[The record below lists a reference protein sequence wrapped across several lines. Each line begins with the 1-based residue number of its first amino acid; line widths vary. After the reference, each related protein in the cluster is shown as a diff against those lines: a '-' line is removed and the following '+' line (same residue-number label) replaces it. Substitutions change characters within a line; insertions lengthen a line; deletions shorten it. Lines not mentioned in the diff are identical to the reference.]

1 MPRAKLSDAERQEL
15 IRLYQTTDATAITLA
30 EKFDISVSTATRML
44 KANLPEAEYQE
55 LSKGKRKRGVE
66 TRGTSTVTVEA
77 APEIPSEP
85 IDAMTA
91 EVVVPESAADEV
103 YEVIVSEDTTA
114 ESTATEVPEVATEH
128 SATPPRST
136 RPPRISRAR
145 AAANAAA
152 EKAAAQKAEL
162 LDSIPVFTEGS
173 DPQPEISAL
182 EYFAQGND
190 AQEQGDI
197 DTSPV
202 DVQAF
207 EDLELPRV
215 CYIVVDRASELVARP
230 LRDFRQLG
238 TMSVL
243 DADALAIPVFDNH
256 RWARK
261 FSNRFQRILKVPS
274 YLLDITRHYLVERG
288 ITRAIMGKKVYSLE
302 RDGVSGDQVIT
313 MVSDEEE
320 LLYTTASFGDLDDFN
335 ESDDS
340 NDNDDD
346 AAFEDE

>member
-15 IRLYQTTDATAITLA
+15 IRLYQTTEATAITLA
-30 EKFDISVSTATRML
+30 TKFDISVSTATRML
-44 KANLPEAEYQE
+44 KANLPEDEYQE

-66 TRGTSTVTVEA
+66 SRGTTT
-77 APEIPSEP
+77 
-85 IDAMTA
+85 TA
-91 EVVVPESAADEV
+91 EVAVVPE
-103 YEVIVSEDTTA
+103 VS
-114 ESTATEVPEVATEH
+114 TEPSVEIIEVAPDPSVE
-128 SATPPRST
+128 SLPPAQAPARSP

-152 EKAAAQKAEL
+152 EKAAAENAERL
-162 LDSIPVFTEGS
+162 ESIPVFSEDN

-182 EYFAQGND
+182 EYLSRDSDEAQGSEEGSVD
-190 AQEQGDI
+190 F
-197 DTSPV
+197 PM

-238 TMSVL
+238 NMSAL

-274 YLLDITRHYLVERG
+274 YLLDITRHYLVDRG
-288 ITRAIMGKKVYSLE
+288 ITRAILGKKIYSLE
-302 RDGVSGDQVIT
+302 REGVSADQVMTI
-313 MVSDEEE
+313 VSDEEE
-320 LLYTTASFGDLDDFN
+320 LLYTTGSFGDLDDFN
-335 ESDDS
+335 ESEDA

-346 AAFEDE
+346 SFEDE

>member
-1 MPRAKLSDAERQEL
+1 LMPRAKLSDAERKEL

-30 EKFDISVSTATRML
+30 TKFDISVSTATRML
-44 KANLPEAEYQE
+44 KANLPEDEYQE
-55 LSKGKRKRGVE
+55 LSKGKRKKGVE
-66 TRGTSTVTVEA
+66 SRGTTA
-77 APEIPSEP
+77 
-85 IDAMTA
+85 TA
-91 EVVVPESAADEV
+91 EVAITPKVSTELPTE
-103 YEVIVSEDTTA
+103 IV
-114 ESTATEVPEVATEH
+114 EVAPEP
-128 SATPPRST
+128 SVEAEAPAPARSP

-152 EKAAAQKAEL
+152 AKAAAENAERL
-162 LDSIPVFTEGS
+162 ESVPFTEGS

-182 EYFAQGND
+182 EYLSRDGDEAQGL
-190 AQEQGDI
+190 EQGV

-202 DVQAF
+202 DVQSF

-238 TMSVL
+238 SLAEL

-274 YLLDITRHYLVERG
+274 YLLDITRHYLVDRG
-288 ITRAIMGKKVYSLE
+288 ITRAILGKKVYSLE
-302 RDGVSGDQVIT
+302 REGVSADQVMT

-320 LLYTTASFGDLDDFN
+320 LLYATGSFGDLDDFN
-335 ESDDS
+335 ESEDT
-340 NDNDDD
+340 NDDD
-346 AAFEDE
+346 DSFEDE

>member
-30 EKFDISVSTATRML
+30 AKFDISVSTAARML
-44 KANLPEAEYQE
+44 KATLPEDEYQE

-66 TRGTSTVTVEA
+66 SRGMST
-77 APEIPSEP
+77 
-85 IDAMTA
+85 TA
-91 EVVVPESAADEV
+91 EVAV
-103 YEVIVSEDTTA
+103 T
-114 ESTATEVPEVATEH
+114 PEVATELPEGALEPSDEFFQPAQPAQPPAR
-128 SATPPRST
+128 SA

-152 EKAAAQKAEL
+152 KIAAEKAEL
-162 LDSIPVFTEGS
+162 LESFPVFSEDN

-182 EYFAQGND
+182 EYLSQDNDDGQGLEQGNVD
-190 AQEQGDI
+190 VV
-197 DTSPV
+197 PV

-207 EDLELPRV
+207 EDLELPRI
-215 CYIVVDRASELVARP
+215 CYIVVDRASELVVRP

-238 TMSVL
+238 SMSEL
-243 DADALAIPVFDNH
+243 DSVALAIPVFDNH

-274 YLLDITRHYLVERG
+274 YLLDITRHYLVDRG

-302 RDGVSGDQVIT
+302 REGVSADQVMT

-335 ESDDS
+335 ESEDS

-346 AAFEDE
+346 ASFEDE

>member
-1 MPRAKLSDAERQEL
+1 MPRAKLSDAERKEL

-30 EKFDISVSTATRML
+30 TKFDISVSTATRML
-44 KANLPEAEYQE
+44 KANLPEDEYQE
-55 LSKGKRKRGVE
+55 LSKGKRKKGVE
-66 TRGTSTVTVEA
+66 SRGTTATAEAAITPKVSTEPPTEIVEVAPEPSVEA
-77 APEIPSEP
+77 EAPQIAP
-85 IDAMTA
+85 A
-91 EVVVPESAADEV
+91 
-103 YEVIVSEDTTA
+103 
-114 ESTATEVPEVATEH
+114 
-128 SATPPRST
+128 RSP

-152 EKAAAQKAEL
+152 AKAAENAERFE
-162 LDSIPVFTEGS
+162 SVPFTEGS

-182 EYFAQGND
+182 EYLSRDSDEAQGL
-190 AQEQGDI
+190 EQGV
-197 DTSPV
+197 DTAPV
-202 DVQAF
+202 DVQSF

-238 TMSVL
+238 SLAEL

-274 YLLDITRHYLVERG
+274 YLLDITRHYLVDRG
-288 ITRAIMGKKVYSLE
+288 ITRAILGKKVYSLE
-302 RDGVSGDQVIT
+302 REGVSADQVMT

-320 LLYTTASFGDLDDFN
+320 LLYATGSFGDLDDFN
-335 ESDDS
+335 ESEDT
-340 NDNDDD
+340 NDDD
-346 AAFEDE
+346 DSFEDE

>member
-66 TRGTSTVTVEA
+66 TRGTTTVAVEV
-77 APEIPSEP
+77 APEVPTEP
-85 IDAMTA
+85 VEI
-91 EVVVPESAADEV
+91 VSESAA
-103 YEVIVSEDTTA
+103 A
-114 ESTATEVPEVATEH
+114 EPIPAEVPEVATEPLV
-128 SATPPRST
+128 TPTRST

-152 EKAAAQKAEL
+152 EKAAAEKAEL
-162 LDSIPVFTEGS
+162 LDSIPVSTEGH

-182 EYFAQGND
+182 EYFAQGSEV
-190 AQEQGDI
+190 QEQGNI

-207 EDLELPRV
+207 EDIELPRV

-238 TMSVL
+238 TMSAL

-274 YLLDITRHYLVERG
+274 YLLDITRHYLVDRG

-302 RDGVSGDQVIT
+302 REGVSGNQVMT

-340 NDNDDD
+340 NDDD

>member
-30 EKFDISVSTATRML
+30 AKFDISVSTAARML
-44 KANLPEAEYQE
+44 KATLPEDEYQE

-66 TRGTSTVTVEA
+66 SRGMST
-77 APEIPSEP
+77 
-85 IDAMTA
+85 TA
-91 EVVVPESAADEV
+91 EVAVTPEL
-103 YEVIVSEDTTA
+103 
-114 ESTATEVPEVATEH
+114 ATELPEGALEPSDEFFQPAQPAQPPAR
-128 SATPPRST
+128 SA

-152 EKAAAQKAEL
+152 KIAAEKAEL
-162 LDSIPVFTEGS
+162 LESFPVFSEDN

-182 EYFAQGND
+182 EYLSQDNDDGQGLEQGNVD
-190 AQEQGDI
+190 VV
-197 DTSPV
+197 PV

-207 EDLELPRV
+207 EDLELPRI
-215 CYIVVDRASELVARP
+215 CYIVVDRASELVVRP

-238 TMSVL
+238 SMSEL
-243 DADALAIPVFDNH
+243 DSVALAIPVFDNH

-274 YLLDITRHYLVERG
+274 YLLDITRHYLVDRG

-302 RDGVSGDQVIT
+302 REGVSADQVMT

-335 ESDDS
+335 ESEDS

-346 AAFEDE
+346 ASFEDE

>member
-15 IRLYQTTDATAITLA
+15 IRLYQTTEATAITLA
-30 EKFDISVSTATRML
+30 TKFDISVSTATRML

-66 TRGTSTVTVEA
+66 SRG
-77 APEIPSEP
+77 
-85 IDAMTA
+85 MTA
-91 EVVVPESAADEV
+91 EAVALEVTPETSDQLQTLEVSPEPSAE
-103 YEVIVSEDTTA
+103 IVE
-114 ESTATEVPEVATEH
+114 PLQK
-128 SATPPRST
+128 PPARSP

-152 EKAAAQKAEL
+152 AAKEATPLE
-162 LDSIPVFTEGS
+162 SIPVFPEDS

-182 EYFAQGND
+182 EYLSRDEEGQG
-190 AQEQGDI
+190 EPGSE
-197 DTSPV
+197 DTLPV

-207 EDLELPRV
+207 EDLELPRI
-215 CYIVVDRASELVARP
+215 CYIVVDRASELVVRP

-238 TMSVL
+238 SMSEL
-243 DADALAIPVFDNH
+243 DAVALAIPVFDNH

-274 YLLDITRHYLVERG
+274 YLLDITRHYLVDRG
-288 ITRAIMGKKVYSLE
+288 ITRAILGKKVYSLE
-302 RDGVSGDQVIT
+302 REGLSADQVMT

-320 LLYTTASFGDLDDFN
+320 LLYSTASFGDLDDFN
-335 ESDDS
+335 ESEDS

-346 AAFEDE
+346 ASFEDE

>member
-30 EKFDISVSTATRML
+30 AKFDISVSTAARML
-44 KANLPEAEYQE
+44 KATLPEDEYQE

-66 TRGTSTVTVEA
+66 SRGMST
-77 APEIPSEP
+77 
-85 IDAMTA
+85 TA
-91 EVVVPESAADEV
+91 EVAV
-103 YEVIVSEDTTA
+103 T
-114 ESTATEVPEVATEH
+114 PEVATEMPEGALEPSDEFFQPAQPAQPPAR
-128 SATPPRST
+128 SA
-136 RPPRISRAR
+136 RPPRTSRAR

-152 EKAAAQKAEL
+152 KIAAEKAEL
-162 LDSIPVFTEGS
+162 LESFPVFSEDN

-182 EYFAQGND
+182 EYLSQANDDGQGLEQGNVD
-190 AQEQGDI
+190 VV
-197 DTSPV
+197 PV

-207 EDLELPRV
+207 EDLELPRI
-215 CYIVVDRASELVARP
+215 CYIVVDRASELVVRP

-238 TMSVL
+238 SMSEL
-243 DADALAIPVFDNH
+243 DSVALAIPVFDNH

-274 YLLDITRHYLVERG
+274 YLLDITRHYLVDRG

-302 RDGVSGDQVIT
+302 REGVSADQVMT

-335 ESDDS
+335 ESEDS

-346 AAFEDE
+346 ASFEDE

>member
-1 MPRAKLSDAERQEL
+1 MPRAKLSDAERQDL

-30 EKFDISVSTATRML
+30 TKFDISVSTATRML
-44 KANLPEAEYQE
+44 KANLPEDEYQE
-55 LSKGKRKRGVE
+55 LSKGKRKKGVE
-66 TRGTSTVTVEA
+66 SRGTTA
-77 APEIPSEP
+77 
-85 IDAMTA
+85 TA
-91 EVVVPESAADEV
+91 EVAITPKVSNEPPTE
-103 YEVIVSEDTTA
+103 IV
-114 ESTATEVPEVATEH
+114 EVAPEP
-128 SATPPRST
+128 SVEAEAPQIAPAPARSP

-152 EKAAAQKAEL
+152 AKAAAENAERL
-162 LDSIPVFTEGS
+162 ESVPFIEDSDS

-182 EYFAQGND
+182 EYLSRDGDEAQL
-190 AQEQGDI
+190 EQGV

-202 DVQAF
+202 DVQSF

-238 TMSVL
+238 RLAEL

-274 YLLDITRHYLVERG
+274 YLLDITRHYLVDRG
-288 ITRAIMGKKVYSLE
+288 ITRAILGKNVYSLE
-302 RDGVSGDQVIT
+302 REGISADQVMT

-320 LLYTTASFGDLDDFN
+320 LLYATGSFGDLDDFN
-335 ESDDS
+335 ESEDT
-340 NDNDDD
+340 NDDD
-346 AAFEDE
+346 DSFEDE

>member
-15 IRLYQTTDATAITLA
+15 IRLYQTTEATAITLA
-30 EKFDISVSTATRML
+30 TKFDISVSTATRML
-44 KANLPEAEYQE
+44 KATLPEDEYQE

-66 TRGTSTVTVEA
+66 SRGTTTTVEVA
-77 APEIPSEP
+77 VTPEILAEIPNE
-85 IDAMTA
+85 IA
-91 EVVVPESAADEV
+91 EVDPEPFV
-103 YEVIVSEDTTA
+103 
-114 ESTATEVPEVATEH
+114 ESLQPAQAPT
-128 SATPPRST
+128 RST

-152 EKAAAQKAEL
+152 AKASAENAERL
-162 LDSIPVFTEGS
+162 ESIPVFAEDS

-182 EYFAQGND
+182 EYLSRDSDEAQGLEPGSVD
-190 AQEQGDI
+190 L
-197 DTSPV
+197 PV

-207 EDLELPRV
+207 EDLDLPRV

-238 TMSVL
+238 NMSEL

-274 YLLDITRHYLVERG
+274 YLLDITRHYLVDRG
-288 ITRAIMGKKVYSLE
+288 ITRAILGKKIYSLE
-302 RDGVSGDQVIT
+302 REGVSADQVMT

-320 LLYTTASFGDLDDFN
+320 LLYATGSFGDLDDFN
-335 ESDDS
+335 ESEDS

-346 AAFEDE
+346 SFEDE

>member
-66 TRGTSTVTVEA
+66 TRGTTSVTVEA

-85 IDAMTA
+85 VDAMTA
-91 EVVVPESAADEV
+91 EVAVSESAAEEV
-103 YEVIVSEDTTA
+103 YEVIV
-114 ESTATEVPEVATEH
+114 ATET
-128 SATPPRST
+128 SATPTRST

-152 EKAAAQKAEL
+152 EKAAAEKAEL
-162 LDSIPVFTEGS
+162 LDSTPAFTEGS

-182 EYFAQGND
+182 EYFAQGSD
-190 AQEQGDI
+190 AQEQVDI
-197 DTSPV
+197 DASPV

-238 TMSVL
+238 TMSAL

-274 YLLDITRHYLVERG
+274 YLLDITRHYLVDRG

-302 RDGVSGDQVIT
+302 RDGVSGDQVMT

>member
-1 MPRAKLSDAERQEL
+1 MPRAKLSDAERKEL

-30 EKFDISVSTATRML
+30 TKFDISVSTATRML
-44 KANLPEAEYQE
+44 KANLPEDEYQE
-55 LSKGKRKRGVE
+55 LSKGKRKKGVE
-66 TRGTSTVTVEA
+66 SRGTTA
-77 APEIPSEP
+77 
-85 IDAMTA
+85 TA
-91 EVVVPESAADEV
+91 EVAITPKVSTEPPTE
-103 YEVIVSEDTTA
+103 IV
-114 ESTATEVPEVATEH
+114 EVAPEP
-128 SATPPRST
+128 SVEAEAPQIAPAPARSP

-145 AAANAAA
+145 AATNAAA
-152 EKAAAQKAEL
+152 AKAAAENAERL
-162 LDSIPVFTEGS
+162 ESVPFTEGS

-182 EYFAQGND
+182 EYLSRDGDEAQGL
-190 AQEQGDI
+190 EQGG

-202 DVQAF
+202 DVQSF

-238 TMSVL
+238 SLAEL

-274 YLLDITRHYLVERG
+274 YLLDITRHYLVDRG
-288 ITRAIMGKKVYSLE
+288 ITRAILGKKVYSLE
-302 RDGVSGDQVIT
+302 REGVSADQVMT

-320 LLYTTASFGDLDDFN
+320 LLYATGSFGDLDDFN
-335 ESDDS
+335 ESEDT
-340 NDNDDD
+340 NDDD
-346 AAFEDE
+346 DSFEDE

>member
-30 EKFDISVSTATRML
+30 AKFDISVSTAARML
-44 KANLPEAEYQE
+44 KATLPEDEYQE

-66 TRGTSTVTVEA
+66 SRGMST
-77 APEIPSEP
+77 
-85 IDAMTA
+85 TA
-91 EVVVPESAADEV
+91 EVAV
-103 YEVIVSEDTTA
+103 T
-114 ESTATEVPEVATEH
+114 PEVATEMPEGALEPSDEFFQPAQPAQPPAR
-128 SATPPRST
+128 SA

-152 EKAAAQKAEL
+152 KIAAEKAEL
-162 LDSIPVFTEGS
+162 LESFPVFSEDN

-182 EYFAQGND
+182 EYLSQDNDDGQGLEQGNVD
-190 AQEQGDI
+190 VV
-197 DTSPV
+197 PV

-207 EDLELPRV
+207 EDLELPRI
-215 CYIVVDRASELVARP
+215 CYIVVDRASELVVRP

-238 TMSVL
+238 SMSEL
-243 DADALAIPVFDNH
+243 DSVALAIPVFDNH

-274 YLLDITRHYLVERG
+274 YLLDITRHYLVDRG

-302 RDGVSGDQVIT
+302 REGVSADQVMT

-335 ESDDS
+335 ESEDS

-346 AAFEDE
+346 ASFEDE

>member
-1 MPRAKLSDAERQEL
+1 MPRAKLSDTERQEL

-30 EKFDISVSTATRML
+30 AKFDISVSTAARML
-44 KANLPEAEYQE
+44 KANLPEDEYQE

-66 TRGTSTVTVEA
+66 SRGAT
-77 APEIPSEP
+77 
-85 IDAMTA
+85 TA
-91 EVVVPESAADEV
+91 EVSTES
-103 YEVIVSEDTTA
+103 
-114 ESTATEVPEVATEH
+114 PEV
-128 SATPPRST
+128 TPEPSVESLQPAQPPARSP

-152 EKAAAQKAEL
+152 KIAAAENAEL
-162 LDSIPVFTEGS
+162 LESIPVFSEDY

-182 EYFAQGND
+182 EYLSRDSDEAQGL
-190 AQEQGDI
+190 EQGNADV
-197 DTSPV
+197 SPV

-238 TMSVL
+238 SMSEL
-243 DADALAIPVFDNH
+243 DANALAIPVFDNH

-274 YLLDITRHYLVERG
+274 YLLDITRHYLVDRG

-302 RDGVSGDQVIT
+302 REGVSADQVMT

-335 ESDDS
+335 EPEDS

-346 AAFEDE
+346 ASFEDE

>member
-1 MPRAKLSDAERQEL
+1 MPRAKLSDTERQEL

-30 EKFDISVSTATRML
+30 AKFDISVSTAARML
-44 KANLPEAEYQE
+44 KANLPEDEYQE

-66 TRGTSTVTVEA
+66 SRGTTT
-77 APEIPSEP
+77 
-85 IDAMTA
+85 TA
-91 EVVVPESAADEV
+91 EVAVTPEESTEP
-103 YEVIVSEDTTA
+103 SA
-114 ESTATEVPEVATEH
+114 ESLQPAQPPAR
-128 SATPPRST
+128 SA
-136 RPPRISRAR
+136 RPPRTSRAR

-152 EKAAAQKAEL
+152 AKAAAENAEQL
-162 LDSIPVFTEGS
+162 PSIPVFTEEH

-182 EYFAQGND
+182 EYLSRDSNEDQGIEQGNV
-190 AQEQGDI
+190 EV
-197 DTSPV
+197 SPV
-202 DVQAF
+202 DVKAF
-207 EDLELPRV
+207 EDLELPRI

-238 TMSVL
+238 SISEL

-274 YLLDITRHYLVERG
+274 YLLDITRNYLVDRG
-288 ITRAIMGKKVYSLE
+288 ITRAILGKKVYSLE
-302 RDGVSGDQVIT
+302 REGASADQVMT

-320 LLYTTASFGDLDDFN
+320 LLYTTANFGDLDDFS
-335 ESDDS
+335 ESEDT

-346 AAFEDE
+346 DDDSFEDE

>member
-30 EKFDISVSTATRML
+30 TKFDISVSTATRML

-66 TRGTSTVTVEA
+66 SRG
-77 APEIPSEP
+77 
-85 IDAMTA
+85 MTA
-91 EVVVPESAADEV
+91 EAVEISPETSEPSQPASEQTLEV
-103 YEVIVSEDTTA
+103 APETA
-114 ESTATEVPEVATEH
+114 EALETIEPTSEP
-128 SATPPRST
+128 TPTRSP

-152 EKAAAQKAEL
+152 AAKEAEKLE
-162 LDSIPVFTEGS
+162 SIPVFPEDN

-182 EYFAQGND
+182 EYLSRDEEGQGEPGSED
-190 AQEQGDI
+190 VL
-197 DTSPV
+197 PV

-207 EDLELPRV
+207 EDLELPRI
-215 CYIVVDRASELVARP
+215 CYIVVDRASELVVRP

-238 TMSVL
+238 SMSEL
-243 DADALAIPVFDNH
+243 DAVALAIPVFDNH

-274 YLLDITRHYLVERG
+274 YLLDITRHYLVDRG
-288 ITRAIMGKKVYSLE
+288 ITRAILGKKVYSLE
-302 RDGVSGDQVIT
+302 REGLSANQVMT

-320 LLYTTASFGDLDDFN
+320 LLYSTASFGDLDDFN
-335 ESDDS
+335 ESEDS

-346 AAFEDE
+346 ASFEDE

>member
-30 EKFDISVSTATRML
+30 AKFDISVSTAARML
-44 KANLPEAEYQE
+44 KATLPEDEYQE

-66 TRGTSTVTVEA
+66 SRGMS
-77 APEIPSEP
+77 
-85 IDAMTA
+85 
-91 EVVVPESAADEV
+91 
-103 YEVIVSEDTTA
+103 TTA
-114 ESTATEVPEVATEH
+114 ELAVTPEVATELPEGALEPSDEFFQPAQPAPPPAR
-128 SATPPRST
+128 SA

-152 EKAAAQKAEL
+152 KIAAEKAEL
-162 LDSIPVFTEGS
+162 LESFPVFSEDN

-182 EYFAQGND
+182 EYLSQDNDDGQGLEQGNVD
-190 AQEQGDI
+190 VV
-197 DTSPV
+197 PV

-207 EDLELPRV
+207 EDLELPRI
-215 CYIVVDRASELVARP
+215 CYIVVDRASELVVRP

-238 TMSVL
+238 SMSEL
-243 DADALAIPVFDNH
+243 DSVALAIPVFDNH

-274 YLLDITRHYLVERG
+274 YLLDITRHYLVDRG

-302 RDGVSGDQVIT
+302 REGVSADQVMT

-335 ESDDS
+335 ESEDS

-346 AAFEDE
+346 ASFEDE

>member
-77 APEIPSEP
+77 TPEAPSEP
-85 IDAMTA
+85 IEAMTA
-91 EVVVPESAADEV
+91 EVVGSEV
-103 YEVIVSEDTTA
+103 ATDEVIVSEDLAA
-114 ESTATEVPEVATEH
+114 EPIAAEVPEVATEPLV
-128 SATPPRST
+128 TPTRSK

-152 EKAAAQKAEL
+152 EKAAAEKAEL
-162 LDSIPVFTEGS
+162 LDSIPVFTEGR

-182 EYFAQGND
+182 EYFDQGSD
-190 AQEQGDI
+190 TQEQGDL
-197 DTSPV
+197 DASPV
-202 DVQAF
+202 DVQTF
-207 EDLELPRV
+207 EDLELPRI

-238 TMSVL
+238 TMSAL

-274 YLLDITRHYLVERG
+274 YLLDITRHYLVDRG

-302 RDGVSGDQVIT
+302 REGVSGDQVMT

-346 AAFEDE
+346 ASFEDE

>member
-30 EKFDISVSTATRML
+30 AKFDISVSTAARML
-44 KANLPEAEYQE
+44 KATLPEDEYQE

-66 TRGTSTVTVEA
+66 SRGMST
-77 APEIPSEP
+77 
-85 IDAMTA
+85 TA
-91 EVVVPESAADEV
+91 EVAVTPEL
-103 YEVIVSEDTTA
+103 
-114 ESTATEVPEVATEH
+114 ATELPEGALEPSDEFFQPAQPAQPPAR
-128 SATPPRST
+128 SA

-152 EKAAAQKAEL
+152 KIAAEKAEL
-162 LDSIPVFTEGS
+162 LESFPVFSEDN

-182 EYFAQGND
+182 EYLSQDNDDGQGLEQGNVD
-190 AQEQGDI
+190 VV
-197 DTSPV
+197 PV

-207 EDLELPRV
+207 EDLELPRI
-215 CYIVVDRASELVARP
+215 CYIVVDRASELVVRP

-238 TMSVL
+238 SMSEL
-243 DADALAIPVFDNH
+243 DSVALAIPVFDNH

-274 YLLDITRHYLVERG
+274 YLLDITRHYLVDRG

-302 RDGVSGDQVIT
+302 REGVSADQVMTI
-313 MVSDEEE
+313 VSDEEE

-335 ESDDS
+335 ESEDS

-346 AAFEDE
+346 ASFEDE

>member
-30 EKFDISVSTATRML
+30 AKFDISVSTAARML
-44 KANLPEAEYQE
+44 KATLPEDEYQE

-66 TRGTSTVTVEA
+66 SRGMSTTTELAVT
-77 APEIPSEP
+77 
-85 IDAMTA
+85 
-91 EVVVPESAADEV
+91 
-103 YEVIVSEDTTA
+103 
-114 ESTATEVPEVATEH
+114 PEVATELPEGALEPSDEFFQPAQPAQPPAR
-128 SATPPRST
+128 SA

-152 EKAAAQKAEL
+152 KIAAEKAEL
-162 LDSIPVFTEGS
+162 LESFPVFSEDN

-182 EYFAQGND
+182 EYLSQDNDDGQGLEQGNVD
-190 AQEQGDI
+190 VV
-197 DTSPV
+197 PV

-207 EDLELPRV
+207 EDLELPRI
-215 CYIVVDRASELVARP
+215 CYIVVDRASELVVRP

-238 TMSVL
+238 SMSEL
-243 DADALAIPVFDNH
+243 DSVALAIPVFDNH

-274 YLLDITRHYLVERG
+274 YLLDITRHYLVDRG

-302 RDGVSGDQVIT
+302 REGVSADQVMT

-335 ESDDS
+335 ESEDS

-346 AAFEDE
+346 ASFEDE

>member
-30 EKFDISVSTATRML
+30 TKFDISVSTATRML

-66 TRGTSTVTVEA
+66 SRG
-77 APEIPSEP
+77 
-85 IDAMTA
+85 MTA
-91 EVVVPESAADEV
+91 EAVALEVSPESEPSQLQAL
-103 YEVIVSEDTTA
+103 
-114 ESTATEVPEVATEH
+114 EVAPEPSIEIAEAAKTVEL
-128 SATPPRST
+128 TQVQPPTRSS

-152 EKAAAQKAEL
+152 AAKEATPLE
-162 LDSIPVFTEGS
+162 SIPVFPEDN

-182 EYFAQGND
+182 EYLSRDEEEQGNED
-190 AQEQGDI
+190 VF
-197 DTSPV
+197 PV
-202 DVQAF
+202 EVQAF
-207 EDLELPRV
+207 EDLELPRI
-215 CYIVVDRASELVARP
+215 CYIVVDRASELVVRP

-238 TMSVL
+238 SMSEL
-243 DADALAIPVFDNH
+243 DAVALAIPVFDNH

-274 YLLDITRHYLVERG
+274 YLLDITRHYLVDRG
-288 ITRAIMGKKVYSLE
+288 ITRAILGKKVYSLE
-302 RDGVSGDQVIT
+302 REGLSSDHVMT

-320 LLYTTASFGDLDDFN
+320 LLYSTASFGDLDDFN
-335 ESDDS
+335 ESEDS

-346 AAFEDE
+346 ASFEDE

>member
-30 EKFDISVSTATRML
+30 AKFDISVSTAARML
-44 KANLPEAEYQE
+44 KATLPEDEYQE

-66 TRGTSTVTVEA
+66 SRGMST
-77 APEIPSEP
+77 
-85 IDAMTA
+85 TA
-91 EVVVPESAADEV
+91 EVAV
-103 YEVIVSEDTTA
+103 T
-114 ESTATEVPEVATEH
+114 PEVATEMPEGALEPSDEFFQPAQPAQPAQPPAR
-128 SATPPRST
+128 SA
-136 RPPRISRAR
+136 RPPRTSRAR

-152 EKAAAQKAEL
+152 KIAAEKAEL
-162 LDSIPVFTEGS
+162 LESFPVFSEDN

-182 EYFAQGND
+182 EYLSQANDDGQGLEQGNVD
-190 AQEQGDI
+190 VV
-197 DTSPV
+197 PV

-207 EDLELPRV
+207 EDLELPRI
-215 CYIVVDRASELVARP
+215 CYIVVDRASELVVRP

-238 TMSVL
+238 SMSEL
-243 DADALAIPVFDNH
+243 DSVALAIPVFDNH

-274 YLLDITRHYLVERG
+274 YLLDITRHYLVDRG

-302 RDGVSGDQVIT
+302 REGVSADQVMT

-335 ESDDS
+335 ESEDS

-346 AAFEDE
+346 ASFEDE

>member
-30 EKFDISVSTATRML
+30 TKFDISVSTATRML
-44 KANLPEAEYQE
+44 KATLPEAEYQE

-66 TRGTSTVTVEA
+66 SRG
-77 APEIPSEP
+77 
-85 IDAMTA
+85 MTA
-91 EVVVPESAADEV
+91 EPTLEVAPEHSIEPV
-103 YEVIVSEDTTA
+103 RTA
-114 ESTATEVPEVATEH
+114 ETAENTDNIEP
-128 SATPPRST
+128 TPVLPPTRSP

-152 EKAAAQKAEL
+152 AAREAEK
-162 LDSIPVFTEGS
+162 LDSIPVFPEDN

-182 EYFAQGND
+182 EYLSRDEEGQGELGSED
-190 AQEQGDI
+190 VL
-197 DTSPV
+197 PV

-207 EDLELPRV
+207 EDLELPRI
-215 CYIVVDRASELVARP
+215 CYIVVDRASELVVRP

-238 TMSVL
+238 SMSEM
-243 DADALAIPVFDNH
+243 DAVALAIPVFDNH

-274 YLLDITRHYLVERG
+274 YLLDITRHYLVDRG
-288 ITRAIMGKKVYSLE
+288 ITRAILGKKVYSLE
-302 RDGVSGDQVIT
+302 REGLSADQVMT

-320 LLYTTASFGDLDDFN
+320 LLYSTASFGDLDDFN
-335 ESDDS
+335 ESEDS

-346 AAFEDE
+346 ASFEDE

>member
-15 IRLYQTTDATAITLA
+15 IRLYQTTEATAITLA
-30 EKFDISVSTATRML
+30 TKFDISVSTATRML
-44 KANLPEAEYQE
+44 KANLPEDEYQE

-66 TRGTSTVTVEA
+66 SRGTTT
-77 APEIPSEP
+77 
-85 IDAMTA
+85 TA
-91 EVVVPESAADEV
+91 EVAVVPEVSTEPSAE
-103 YEVIVSEDTTA
+103 II
-114 ESTATEVPEVATEH
+114 EVAPDPSVE
-128 SATPPRST
+128 SLPPAQAPARSP

-152 EKAAAQKAEL
+152 EKAAAENAERL
-162 LDSIPVFTEGS
+162 ESIPVFSEDN

-182 EYFAQGND
+182 EYLSRDGDEAQGSD
-190 AQEQGDI
+190 EGSVDF
-197 DTSPV
+197 PV

-238 TMSVL
+238 NMSAL

-274 YLLDITRHYLVERG
+274 YLLDITRHYLVDRG
-288 ITRAIMGKKVYSLE
+288 ITRAILGKNIYSLE
-302 RDGVSGDQVIT
+302 REGVSADQVMTI
-313 MVSDEEE
+313 VSDEEE
-320 LLYTTASFGDLDDFN
+320 LLYTTGSFGDLDDFN
-335 ESDDS
+335 ESEDA

-346 AAFEDE
+346 SFEDE

>member
-15 IRLYQTTDATAITLA
+15 IRLYQTTEATAITLA
-30 EKFDISVSTATRML
+30 TKFDISVSTATRML
-44 KANLPEAEYQE
+44 KANLPEDEYQE

-66 TRGTSTVTVEA
+66 SRGTTT
-77 APEIPSEP
+77 
-85 IDAMTA
+85 TA
-91 EVVVPESAADEV
+91 EVAVLPEVSTEPSAEIIEVVPDPSVESL
-103 YEVIVSEDTTA
+103 
-114 ESTATEVPEVATEH
+114 
-128 SATPPRST
+128 PPAPARSP

-152 EKAAAQKAEL
+152 AKAAAENAERME
-162 LDSIPVFTEGS
+162 SIPVFPEDN

-182 EYFAQGND
+182 EYLSRDGD
-190 AQEQGDI
+190 EEQGSEEGNVDF
-197 DTSPV
+197 PA

-238 TMSVL
+238 NMSAL

-274 YLLDITRHYLVERG
+274 YLLDITRHYLVDRG
-288 ITRAIMGKKVYSLE
+288 ITRAILGKKIYSLE
-302 RDGVSGDQVIT
+302 REGVSADQVMTI
-313 MVSDEEE
+313 VSDEEE
-320 LLYTTASFGDLDDFN
+320 LLYTTGSFGDLDDFN
-335 ESDDS
+335 ESEDA

-346 AAFEDE
+346 SFEDE

>member
-66 TRGTSTVTVEA
+66 TRGTTTAVAEVAPEVPTEPVEA
-77 APEIPSEP
+77 IAPEGVATEP
-85 IDAMTA
+85 MPA
-91 EVVVPESAADEV
+91 
-103 YEVIVSEDTTA
+103 
-114 ESTATEVPEVATEH
+114 EVPEVATEPLV
-128 SATPPRST
+128 TPTRST

-152 EKAAAQKAEL
+152 EKAAAEKAEL
-162 LDSIPVFTEGS
+162 LDSIPVFTGEN
-173 DPQPEISAL
+173 DLQPEISAL
-182 EYFAQGND
+182 EYFGQGSD
-190 AQEQGDI
+190 TQEQGNI
-197 DTSPV
+197 EASPV

-238 TMSVL
+238 TMSAL

-274 YLLDITRHYLVERG
+274 YLLDITRHYLVDRG

-302 RDGVSGDQVIT
+302 REGVSGDQVMT
-313 MVSDEEE
+313 MVSDDEE

-340 NDNDDD
+340 SDDD

>member
-30 EKFDISVSTATRML
+30 AKFDISVSTAARML
-44 KANLPEAEYQE
+44 KATLPEDEYQE

-66 TRGTSTVTVEA
+66 SRGMST
-77 APEIPSEP
+77 
-85 IDAMTA
+85 TA
-91 EVVVPESAADEV
+91 EVAVTPEL
-103 YEVIVSEDTTA
+103 
-114 ESTATEVPEVATEH
+114 ATELPEGALEPSDEFFQPAQPAQPPAR
-128 SATPPRST
+128 SA

-152 EKAAAQKAEL
+152 KIAAEKAEL
-162 LDSIPVFTEGS
+162 LESFPVFSEDN

-182 EYFAQGND
+182 EYLSQDNDDGQGLEQGNVD
-190 AQEQGDI
+190 VV
-197 DTSPV
+197 PV

-207 EDLELPRV
+207 EDLELPRI
-215 CYIVVDRASELVARP
+215 CYIVVDRASELVVRP

-238 TMSVL
+238 SMSEL
-243 DADALAIPVFDNH
+243 DSVALAIPVFDNH

-274 YLLDITRHYLVERG
+274 YLLDITRHYLVDRG
-288 ITRAIMGKKVYSLE
+288 ITRAIMGKRVYSLE
-302 RDGVSGDQVIT
+302 REGVSADQVMTI
-313 MVSDEEE
+313 VSDEEE

-335 ESDDS
+335 ESEDS

-346 AAFEDE
+346 ASFEDE

>member
-30 EKFDISVSTATRML
+30 AKFDISVSTAARML
-44 KANLPEAEYQE
+44 KATLPEDEYQE

-66 TRGTSTVTVEA
+66 SRGMSTA
-77 APEIPSEP
+77 
-85 IDAMTA
+85 A
-91 EVVVPESAADEV
+91 EVAV
-103 YEVIVSEDTTA
+103 T
-114 ESTATEVPEVATEH
+114 PEVATELPEGALEPSDEFFQPAQPAQPPAR
-128 SATPPRST
+128 SA

-152 EKAAAQKAEL
+152 KIAAEKAEL
-162 LDSIPVFTEGS
+162 LESFPVFSEDN

-182 EYFAQGND
+182 EYLSQDNDDGQGLEQGNVD
-190 AQEQGDI
+190 VL
-197 DTSPV
+197 PV

-207 EDLELPRV
+207 EDLELPRI
-215 CYIVVDRASELVARP
+215 CYIVVDRASELVVRP

-238 TMSVL
+238 SMSEL
-243 DADALAIPVFDNH
+243 DSVALAIPVFDNH

-274 YLLDITRHYLVERG
+274 YLLDITRHYLVDRG
-288 ITRAIMGKKVYSLE
+288 ITRAIMGKRVYSLE
-302 RDGVSGDQVIT
+302 REGVSADQVMT

-335 ESDDS
+335 ESEDS

-346 AAFEDE
+346 ASFEDE

>member
-1 MPRAKLSDAERQEL
+1 MPRAKLSDTERQEL

-30 EKFDISVSTATRML
+30 AKFDISVSTAARML
-44 KANLPEAEYQE
+44 KANLPEDEYQE
-55 LSKGKRKRGVE
+55 LSKGKRKKGVE
-66 TRGTSTVTVEA
+66 SRG
-77 APEIPSEP
+77 
-85 IDAMTA
+85 MT
-91 EVVVPESAADEV
+91 
-103 YEVIVSEDTTA
+103 TTA
-114 ESTATEVPEVATEH
+114 EEAVTPEVSTEPFPEIVEV
-128 SATPPRST
+128 TPEPSVESLQPAQPPARSP

-152 EKAAAQKAEL
+152 KIAAAENAEL
-162 LDSIPVFTEGS
+162 LESIPVFSEDY

-182 EYFAQGND
+182 EYLSRDSDEAQGL
-190 AQEQGDI
+190 EQGNADV
-197 DTSPV
+197 SPV

-238 TMSVL
+238 SMSEL
-243 DADALAIPVFDNH
+243 DANALAIPVFDNH

-274 YLLDITRHYLVERG
+274 YLLDITRHYLVDRG

-302 RDGVSGDQVIT
+302 REGVSADQVMT

-335 ESDDS
+335 EPEDS

-346 AAFEDE
+346 ASFEDE